1 MLQAQIYI
9 DKEELIE
16 GKPFHEFIMKFLIEH
31 GISGATSFTGHSGF
45 GKNQKMKRP
54 NDLFSFDE
62 PPMLIIFID
71 QDEKVRA
78 LIKTLRHITAR
89 GFITVH
95 AVEKC

>member
-1 MLQAQIYI
+1 MLQAQIFI
-9 DKEELIE
+9 DKEEQIE
-16 GKPFHEFIMKFLIEH
+16 GKPLHEFIMKFLNEH

-54 NDLFSFDE
+54 NDIFSFDE

-71 QDEKVRA
+71 QNEKVKY
-78 LIKTLRHITAR
+78 IIETLRHLTTQ

-95 AVEKC
+95 PVEKF